1 MVDELNNV
9 TNDAD
14 VSMNDISKE
23 ETEER
28 LRALANSKAAGLDFI
43 QVELLKRGDAMVLE
57 LTKIASMV

>member
-28 LRALANSKAAGLDFI
+28 LRVLANSKAAGLDFI
-43 QVELLKRGDAMVLE
+43 PVELLKRGDAMVLE
-57 LTKIASMV
+57 LTKTASMV

>member
-9 TNDAD
+9 TDD
-14 VSMNDISKE
+14 VDISKD

-43 QVELLKRGDAMVLE
+43 PVELLKRGDAMVLE